1 MNVTEKIVKKKQKHK
16 GTGTG
21 KSFIGRIDS
30 EHFLVRTVEKKILN
44 DSFFNFFNPP
54 EVQEDEELDEDTEA
68 LLDSDFHIGSIIK
81 VCGEIRPFI
90 RELL

>member
-1 MNVTEKIVKKKQKHK
+1 MNITEKIVKKKQKHK

-21 KSFIGRIDS
+21 KSSIDQIDS
-30 EHFLVRTVEKKILN
+30 KCSLVRTVEKKILN

-81 VCGEIRPFI
+81 VCGETRPF
-90 RELL
+90 